1 MKKLILL
8 YILFFSFN
16 FFAQRGSFVDAYEY
30 SEGDSNGDK
39 GTSLTT
45 QWILFI
51 AIIIGVIIYNKTS
64 KKK

>member
-1 MKKLILL
+1 MKKIKIIFLLNLILS
-8 YILFFSFN
+8 SFN
-16 FFAQRGSFVDAYEY
+16 IYSQRGSFVDAYEY
-30 SEGDSNGDK
+30 SDGDK